1 MTKGAT
7 MHLPFTADQFF
18 DVFRR
23 YNETV
28 WPAQIALNVVALIAA
43 GAAYRASA
51 RRSVTWARSAIVLLS
66 ALWLW
71 TGIVYFKL
79 FFATIT
85 PAGQVF
91 GSFFIA
97 EAVVL
102 LLCAWEM
109 GPQLEPPSRA
119 SCAVS
124 AFILVYALLLYP
136 IAGIAAG
143 QQYPALPT
151 FGAPCPLTIFTF
163 GVLAIF
169 PSSISRVAIAVPVLW
184 VLISSYAAFGFSV
197 YEDFGLLAAA
207 IAAIVVMHQETHRL
221 RVAHVA
227 A

>member
-1 MTKGAT
+1 

-23 YNETV
+23 YNEAV

-97 EAVVL
+97 EAVLL

-109 GPQLEPPSRA
+109 GPQIEAASRA

-143 QQYPALPT
+143 QHYPALPT